1 MNTQL
6 SKSGLYL
13 TAQHAINIIFPTN
26 DILNPIE
33 SVLLEG
39 VLQLLKYSQAEN

>member
-13 TAQHAINIIFPTN
+13 TAQHAINTLYFLQTIF
-26 DILNPIE
+26 
-33 SVLLEG
+33 
-39 VLQLLKYSQAEN
+39 